1 MTKNGNTTIYKR
13 TIRFL
18 LIIFVIPWMSGIS
31 LFAGNV
37 GLAGKSSP
45 VDIGIFNTDCGDF
58 EIRSKPS
65 VNLNGTTVTNIQ
77 FTVRWLENTV
87 NFFNFTS
94 TFYISQQGPVYQSG
108 GYSYAIFTSATP
120 IPINWVAGIE
130 YVVLTFSH
138 DQSGIGYADFT
149 IADDAWTQTNNGLYY
164 FELLGIENT
173 GIVYHQAENTN
184 LGGCG
189 NVDIGIFYTDCSDF
203 EIRAKPLINLTET
216 SVTNIQITLMWPEN
230 SVNLINFISV
240 FDIVQQGPVYQSGGF
255 NYALFISATANSIT
269 WEAGNEYTL
278 LSFSHDQTGTGYA
291 DFKITNDTWAQ
302 THNGM
307 YYFELLGLD
316 ETGSFFHQANNSWLG
331 TCGKID
337 AGIFSTGCG
346 DFEVRLKP
354 HDNYPGSVLT
364 NLQFTISW
372 PENSVDLINFTTG
385 YDLQQQGPV
394 FIVDGSNYAI
404 FTSATPIS
412 VNWTAETEITV
423 LTFSHD
429 ESGTGYADFLLSSD
443 AWTQTN
449 NGLYYIELLGMDKT
463 GIWYHQTEN
472 IYLGACGVVDI
483 GLFNTDCADFEVR
496 LKPHVDYPDNILT
509 NVQFTIKWPANS
521 VNLIDFVTSFGVE
534 QQGPVAVVNDTSYA
548 VFISAATYP
557 VNWIA
562 ETEYIILTFSH
573 DQSGLGFGD
582 ISIDT
587 SDWAVANNGVYYV
600 ELLGLD
606 YTGEV
611 YHNAGDAYLG
621 PCGIVDVRVILQGP
635 YNAVTGK
642 MNTTLNNAGNLPLN
656 QTYNTVPWNYMG
668 AEYVIGFP
676 DSIVDWVL
684 VELRDKTS
692 NTLTLERRAGLLSK
706 SGMVLQ
712 TDFTAGLHF
721 DVAESLDSFYV
732 VVWHRNHMPV
742 MSGLPVAL
750 PNLGEPYD
758 FTEMVITQ
766 PYKHNDPFPAELELN
781 PAGSGK
787 FGMIAGD
794 INANKELK
802 YLGSGN
808 DRGLIVQR
816 LVNVSGSSNLNVIIT
831 GYYNEDVN
839 LDNQVIYL
847 GSANDRG
854 IILSNLIKLTGV
866 TNLNSTYNSVVP

>member
-1 MTKNGNTTIYKR
+1 MTKKGNRNIEKR
-13 TIRFL
+13 TIRLL
-18 LIIFVIPWMSGIS
+18 LIVFVIAWMSGIHS
-31 LFAGNV
+31 FANSV
-37 GLAGKSSP
+37 GLDGKSSH
-45 VDIGIFNTDCGDF
+45 VEIGIFNTGCGEF
-58 EIRSKPS
+58 EIRAKPS
-65 VNLNGTTVTNIQ
+65 NDLSGTMVTNIQ
-77 FTVRWLENTV
+77 FTVRWPENTV
-87 NFFNFTS
+87 NLFNFAS
-94 TFYISQQGPVYQSG
+94 AFYMSQQGPVYQSG

-120 IPINWVAGIE
+120 IPINWTSGNE
-130 YVVLTFSH
+130 YVVLTFFH
-138 DQSGIGYADFT
+138 DQSELGYADFN
-149 IADDAWTQTNNGLYY
+149 IADDAWTQTNNGLFY
-164 FELLGIENT
+164 FELLGIDNT
-173 GIVYHQAENTN
+173 GIIYHQAENTN

-203 EIRAKPLINLTET
+203 EIRAKPLINFTGS
-216 SVTNIQITLMWPEN
+216 SVTNIQFTLRWPEN
-230 SVNLINFISV
+230 TVNFINFISSYS
-240 FDIVQQGPVYQSGGF
+240 IVQQGPVYQSGGF
-255 NYALFISATANSIT
+255 NYGIFISATAASVN
-269 WEAGNEYTL
+269 WVAGDEYTL
-278 LSFSHDQTGTGYA
+278 LSFSHDQSGTGYA
-291 DFKITNDTWAQ
+291 DFTISNDSWAQ

-316 ETGSFFHQANNSWLG
+316 ETGSFYHQANNSWLG
-331 TCGKID
+331 TCGEID
-337 AGIFSTGCG
+337 AGLFTTGCG

-354 HDNYPGSVLT
+354 HDNYSGTTLT

-372 PENSVDLINFTTG
+372 PENSVNLFNFSTD
-385 YDLQQQGPV
+385 YDVLQQGPV
-394 FIVDGSNYAI
+394 YSADGVNYAI
-404 FTSATPIS
+404 FASATPLP
-412 VNWTAETEITV
+412 VNWSAEFEYSV

-429 ESGTGYADFLLSSD
+429 QTGTGYADFLISYD
-443 AWTQTN
+443 TWTQTN
-449 NGLYYIELLGMDKT
+449 NGLYFVELLGINKT
-463 GIWYHQTEN
+463 GVIYHQAEN
-472 IYLGACGVVDI
+472 AFLGECGVIEI

-496 LKPHVDYPDNILT
+496 LKPHVDFPDNTLT

-521 VNLIDFVTSFGVE
+521 VNLIDFVTGFGVE
-534 QQGPVAVVNDTSYA
+534 QQGPVTVANDTNYT
-548 VFISAATYP
+548 VFISATTYP

-562 ETEYIILTFSH
+562 ETEYTILTFSH

-587 SDWAVANNGVYYV
+587 SDWAAANNGVYYV

-611 YHNAGDAYLG
+611 YHNAGDAYFG
-621 PCGIVDVRVILQGP
+621 TCGIVDVRVILQGP

-642 MNTTLNNAGNLPLN
+642 MNTTLNNAGNLPLY
-656 QTYNTVPWNYMG
+656 QTFNTAPWNYLG
-668 AEYVIGFP
+668 TEQVISFP

-692 NTLTLERRAGLLSK
+692 NTLILERKAGLLSK
-706 SGMVLQ
+706 SGMVVQ
-712 TDFTAGLHF
+712 SDFTAGLHF
-721 DVAESLDSFYV
+721 NIAESLDSFYV

-787 FGMIAGD
+787 YGMIAGD

-808 DRGLIVQR
+808 DRSLIVQR
-816 LVNVSGSSNLNVIIT
+816 LVNVTGSSNLNVIIS
-831 GYYNEDVN
+831 GYYNEDIN
-839 LDNQVIYL
+839 LDNQLIYL

-854 IILSNLIKLTGV
+854 IILSNLIKLTGL
-866 TNLNSTYNSVVP
+866 TNLNSIYNSVVP